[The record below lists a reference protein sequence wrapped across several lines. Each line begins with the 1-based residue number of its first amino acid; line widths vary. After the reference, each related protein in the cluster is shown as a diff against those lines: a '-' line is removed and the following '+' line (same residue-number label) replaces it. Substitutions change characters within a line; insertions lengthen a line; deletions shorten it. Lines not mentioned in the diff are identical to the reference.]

1 MKEKEGQEPFDVVLA
16 EILNG
21 EPLPIHQLYR
31 LSDLTTE
38 EWTAFEEGLSALP
51 DVRRQAIVRHLAD
64 ISEENFVV
72 DFSPVFAYCL
82 ADRLP
87 EVRRA
92 ALDGLWDSADLKLI
106 PAMTRMMQ
114 SDPDSAVRTA
124 AAAAL
129 GHYLLL
135 AEWGQL
141 PERILPGLVE
151 TMLAEYDQEDTAV
164 SLRRVLLEAL
174 GAAGD
179 PRVQPL
185 IEEAYESDNPAM
197 QLSAV
202 FAMGNTADRRWSG
215 IILDELESPNE
226 EMRLEAARAAGNIDS
241 KDFVPQLAELAYDH
255 DLAVRV
261 TAIIALGQIGG
272 SEVQQILANM
282 LDDQEVMAV
291 DEVMEAV
298 EEALEITAIMS
309 SDFNFADSLY
319 DDE

>member
-1 MKEKEGQEPFDVVLA
+1 MKENEAPFELVLA
-16 EILNG
+16 EILNE

-31 LSDLTTE
+31 LSDMAE
-38 EWTAFEEGLSALP
+38 GEWVAFEEGLSALP

-64 ISEENFVV
+64 ISEENFIV
-72 DFSPVFAYCL
+72 DFSPVFVHCL
-82 ADRLP
+82 ADKLP

-92 ALDGLWDSADLKLI
+92 ALDGLWDSTDLKLI
-106 PAMTRMMQ
+106 PVMTRLMQ
-114 SDPDSAVRTA
+114 SDPEGAVRTA

-151 TMLAEYDQEDTAV
+151 TMLAQYDQEDTAV

-174 GAAGD
+174 GASGD
-179 PRVQPL
+179 PRVPKL
-185 IEEAYESDNPAM
+185 IEEAYESDNPEM

-202 FAMGNTADRRWSG
+202 FAMGNSADRRWSG
-215 IILDELESPNE
+215 IILDEMESPHE
-226 EMRLEAARAAGNIDS
+226 EMRLEAARSAGAIDS
-241 KDFVPQLAELAYDH
+241 SDFVPQLADLAYDH

-261 TAIIALGQIGG
+261 TAITALGQIGG

-282 LDDQEVMAV
+282 LEDPEVIAV

-298 EEALEITAIMS
+298 EEALEISAIMS
-309 SDFNFADSLY
+309 GDFDFADSLY